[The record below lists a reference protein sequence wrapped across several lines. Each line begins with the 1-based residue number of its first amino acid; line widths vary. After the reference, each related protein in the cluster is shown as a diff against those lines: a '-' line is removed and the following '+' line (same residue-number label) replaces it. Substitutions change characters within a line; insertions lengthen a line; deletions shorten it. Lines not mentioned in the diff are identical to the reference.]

1 MLQETKTHRILKF
14 ILYLSNSYPKSK
26 RECISFLEIKDS
38 AFYDY
43 CKILREIGFDLTQ
56 KRGLYNLDYNDKDHL
71 VLKSIL
77 HFTEEEN
84 YLLSKAIDNLGES
97 TAALS
102 GLKHKLISFLNHDKP
117 IELYLRKEKK
127 EKALKLND
135 ALKAKKQVMLNDYAS
150 GNSQTVS
157 NRIVEPFSFSD
168 DFNLVWA
175 FDTGIKENRQFKTS
189 RIKEVVITPLP
200 WEYQR
205 FHRAMPVDIFRN
217 TGELTKEIII
227 EMNLRAR
234 NLLIEEY
241 PLSEKNLEEKECKW
255 FLLKVNVAKYEGP
268 GRFCMGLPEDTEVM
282 GDEGFREYLRK
293 KLKVGILKI
302 K

>member
-1 MLQETKTHRILKF
+1 
-14 ILYLSNSYPKSK
+14 
-26 RECISFLEIKDS
+26 
-38 AFYDY
+38 
-43 CKILREIGFDLTQ
+43 
-56 KRGLYNLDYNDKDHL
+56 
-71 VLKSIL
+71 
-77 HFTEEEN
+77 
-84 YLLSKAIDNLGES
+84 
-97 TAALS
+97 
-102 GLKHKLISFLNHDKP
+102 
-117 IELYLRKEKK
+117 
-127 EKALKLND
+127 
-135 ALKAKKQVMLNDYAS
+135 
-150 GNSQTVS
+150 
-157 NRIVEPFSFSD
+157 
-168 DFNLVWA
+168 
-175 FDTGIKENRQFKTS
+175 
-189 RIKEVVITPLP
+189 
-200 WEYQR
+200 
-205 FHRAMPVDIFRN
+205 MPVDIFRN